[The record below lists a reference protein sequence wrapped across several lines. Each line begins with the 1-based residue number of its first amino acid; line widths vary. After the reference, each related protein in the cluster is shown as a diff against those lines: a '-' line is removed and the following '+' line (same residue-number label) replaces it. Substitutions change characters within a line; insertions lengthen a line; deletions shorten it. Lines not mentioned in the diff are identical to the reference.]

1 MDYQKHYQLL
11 INKASHTSGYLE
23 EHHIIPKCLG
33 GTDESSNLKKLTARE
48 HYIAHLLLAKI
59 HGGTLWH
66 AVNLM
71 GRLKKYSN
79 REYERA
85 RIEHSK
91 LLSARNKRTKT
102 KPKELRNYQCTNCGS
117 GLVYE
122 EFCHRASKEHYYCNA
137 KCRNTYIA
145 TTRPSQVG
153 KKYKRTAP
161 AWNKGLPN
169 SQAAINGKKS
179 AAKQSTTVTGR
190 TRLYREDGSWTWQYP
205 NK

>member
-11 INKASHTSGYLE
+11 ISKANHTSGYLE

-33 GTDESSNLKKLTARE
+33 GTDDASNLKKLTARE
-48 HYIAHLLLAKI
+48 HYVAHLLLAKI

-91 LLSARNKRTKT
+91 LLAAQNKRTKT
-102 KPKELRNYQCTNCGS
+102 KPKELRNYTCTNCRDD
-117 GLVYE
+117 LVYE
-122 EFCHRASKEHYYCNA
+122 EFCHRAPKEHYYCDA
-137 KCRNTYIA
+137 KCRNNHVA
-145 TTRPSQVG
+145 KTRPSQVG
-153 KKYKRTAP
+153 KKYNRVAP
-161 AWNKGLPN
+161 AWNKG
-169 SQAAINGKKS
+169 INNPLSADNARKG
-179 AAKQSTTVTGR
+179 AAKLASKVTGR